1 MPHLQIIS
9 MDSSRYEFTPMSM
22 KVKVWERP
30 FFMQGIMYRLVI
42 TIKKNKRELN
52 SAKEG

>member
-1 MPHLQIIS
+1 
-9 MDSSRYEFTPMSM
+9 M

-42 TIKKNKRELN
+42 TTKKNERELN
-52 SAKEG
+52 